1 MLYTKNI
8 VVRNHAGLHNLQATL
23 FVQKA
28 NEFESIIYLERGTQR
43 INAKSLL
50 GVMCLCVQ
58 TGETITITADGRD
71 SADAITALE
80 PFLLNDI
87 Y

>member
-1 MLYTKNI
+1 MYSKSII
-8 VVRNHAGLHNLQATL
+8 VRSHAGLHNRQATL

-28 NEFESIIYLERGTQR
+28 NEFDSLIYLERGSQR
-43 INAKSLL
+43 VNAKSLL

-58 TGETITITADGRD
+58 TGESITISADGP
-71 SADAITALE
+71 DAQVAIAALE
-80 PFLLNDI
+80 AFLLIDA

>member
-1 MLYTKNI
+1 MYSTGII
-8 VVRNHAGLHNLQATL
+8 VRSHAGLHNRQATL

-28 NEFESIIYLERGTQR
+28 NEFESIIYLERGSQR

-50 GVMCLCVQ
+50 GVMCFDAK
-58 TGETITITADGRD
+58 TGESITITADGP
-71 SADAITALE
+71 DAQAAVTALE
-80 PFLLNDI
+80 SFLLIDV

>member
-1 MLYTKNI
+1 MYSKNI
-8 VVRNHAGLHNLQATL
+8 IVRNHAGLHNRQATL

-28 NEFESIIYLERGTQR
+28 NAFESIIYLERGTQR
-43 INAKSLL
+43 VNAKSLL

-58 TGETITITADGRD
+58 TGESVTISAEGIDAETAV
-71 SADAITALE
+71 TELE
-80 PFLLNDI
+80 TFLLNDV

>member
-1 MLYTKNI
+1 MYSKSI
-8 VVRNHAGLHNLQATL
+8 IVRNHAGLHNRQATL

-28 NEFESIIYLERGTQR
+28 NEFESFIYLERGSQR

-58 TGETITITADGRD
+58 TGESITITADGP
-71 SADAITALE
+71 DAQAAVSALE
-80 PFLLNDI
+80 LFLLADM

>member
-1 MLYTKNI
+1 MYSKNI
-8 VVRNHAGLHNLQATL
+8 VVRNQAGLHNRQATL

-28 NEFESIIYLERGTQR
+28 NEFESFIHLERGAQR

-58 TGETITITADGRD
+58 PGESVTITADGSD
-71 SADAITALE
+71 AQSAISALE
-80 PFLLNDI
+80 SFFITDM

>member
-1 MLYTKNI
+1 MHSKKI
-8 VVRNHAGLHNLQATL
+8 VVRNHAGLHNRQATL

-28 NEFESIIYLERGTQR
+28 NEYESIIYLERGTQR

-58 TGETITITADGRD
+58 TGE
-71 SADAITALE
+71 E
-80 PFLLNDI
+80 NYNFC
-87 Y
+87 